1 MAILKVANMGNPVL
15 REPAETV
22 TSRDLK
28 SLPVQQLIDDMIE
41 TLREYKGVGLAAPQ
55 VHDGRRIVLVDRSGG
70 DDEDGALLTLV
81 NPVVTEAS
89 EATEE
94 DWEGCLSIPDIR
106 GRVQRPLH
114 IVVESKDRKGRDQTH
129 SVNGFTARIMLHE
142 IDHLDG
148 VLFLDRMTDMQTL
161 TFLPEY
167 SRYWTEDSD

>member
-1 MAILKVANMGNPVL
+1 
-15 REPAETV
+15 
-22 TSRDLK
+22 
-28 SLPVQQLIDDMIE
+28 
-41 TLREYKGVGLAAPQ
+41 
-55 VHDGRRIVLVDRSGG
+55 
-70 DDEDGALLTLV
+70 
-81 NPVVTEAS
+81 
-89 EATEE
+89 
-94 DWEGCLSIPDIR
+94 IPDIR